1 MNSHPS
7 HIVSFQNVGLTFKEN
22 IRLFSKLDLTINEGE
37 FYFLTGL
44 SGAGKS
50 TLLKLIYRGITP
62 TSGTLTVFGENT
74 NRLGQNNIASM
85 RRKIGIVFQDFRLLP
100 HLTTVENVALPL
112 KVRGIDP
119 KKARQ
124 QAKDLL
130 SWVGLEDVLHSF
142 PHTLSGGQ
150 QQRAAITRAVMG
162 KPKLLLADEPTGNVD
177 EEAARKILYLFE
189 ELHRSG
195 TTIILATHNRSFAK
209 EFNHPEIFLKKGQAV
224 LLNQSSNRPPQRP
237 QS

>member
-1 MNSHPS
+1 MSLQKQ
-7 HIVSFQNVGLTFKEN
+7 HIISFQNVGLTFKGN
-22 IRLFSKLDLTINEGE
+22 VKLFSKLNLDIDEGE

-50 TLLKLIYRGITP
+50 TLLKLIYLGLTP
-62 TSGTLTVFGENT
+62 TSGHLSLFGENVG
-74 NRLGQNNIASM
+74 RILPEAVAHI

-112 KVRGIDP
+112 KVRGVDP
-119 KKARQ
+119 RKALQ

-130 SWVGLEDVLHSF
+130 AWVGLEDVLNHL

-177 EEAARKILYLFE
+177 DEAARKILFLFE
-189 ELHRSG
+189 ELHKSG

-209 EFNHPEIFLKKGQAV
+209 EFQHPEIFLKKGQAV
-224 LLNQSSNRPPQRP
+224 LLNQRSSLREDR
-237 QS
+237 

>member
-1 MNSHPS
+1 MNLAKP
-7 HIVSFQNVGLTFKEN
+7 HIASFQNVGLSFKGN
-22 IRLFSKLDLTINEGE
+22 VKLFSNLNLEITEGE

-50 TLLKLIYRGITP
+50 TLLKLIYLGLTP
-62 TSGTLTVFGENT
+62 TSGHLSLFGENVA
-74 NRLGQNNIASM
+74 RIMPESVAYM

-119 KKARQ
+119 RKARQ

-130 SWVGLEDVLHSF
+130 AWVGLEDVFNSL

-189 ELHRSG
+189 ELHKSG
-195 TTIILATHNRSFAK
+195 TTIVLATHNRSFAK
-209 EFNHPEIFLKKGQAV
+209 EFQHPEIFLKKGQAL
-224 LLNQSSNRPPQRP
+224 LLNQRSVSQEAR
-237 QS
+237 

>member
-1 MNSHPS
+1 MIVSPPN
-7 HIVSFQNVGLTFKEN
+7 IVSFENVGLSFKGSA
-22 IRLFSKLDLTINEGE
+22 RLFSKLNLQIQEGS

-50 TLLKLIYRGITP
+50 TLLKLIYMGIAP
-62 TSGTLTVFGENT
+62 TSGHLSLFGEKLS
-74 NRLGQNNIASM
+74 RIGMDAIPHI

-100 HLTTVENVALPL
+100 HLTTLENVALPL
-112 KVRGIDP
+112 KIRGVDAR
-119 KKARQ
+119 KARG

-130 SWVGLEDVLHSF
+130 AWVGLEDVLHNF
-142 PHTLSGGQ
+142 PQTLSGGQ

-177 EEAARKILYLFE
+177 EEAARKILHLFE

-195 TTIILATHNRSFAK
+195 TTIVLATHNRSFAK
-209 EFNHPEIFLKKGQAV
+209 EFHHPEIFLKRGQAV
-224 LLNQSSNRPPQRP
+224 LLNHRSSMKERL
-237 QS
+237 

>member
-1 MNSHPS
+1 M
-7 HIVSFQNVGLTFKEN
+7 IVQKQSLISFQNVGLTFKGN
-22 IRLFSKLDLTINEGE
+22 VRLFSKLSLDIKEGE

-50 TLLKLIYRGITP
+50 TLLKMMYLGLPP
-62 TSGTLTVFGENT
+62 TTGHLYLFGDEVGRISENS
-74 NRLGQNNIASM
+74 IAYI

-100 HLTTVENVALPL
+100 HLTTLENVALPL
-112 KVRGIDP
+112 KVRGIDTR
-119 KKARQ
+119 KARQ

-130 SWVGLEDVLHSF
+130 AWVGLEDVLNSL

-150 QQRAAITRAVMG
+150 QQRAAITRAIMG

-189 ELHRSG
+189 ELHKSG
-195 TTIILATHNRSFAK
+195 TTIVVATHNRSFAK
-209 EFNHPEIFLKKGQAV
+209 EFNHPEIFLKKGQAS
-224 LLNQSSNRPPQRP
+224 LLNQRSLVTEV
-237 QS
+237 

>member
-1 MNSHPS
+1 MIQQQSN
-7 HIVSFQNVGLTFKEN
+7 IVSFQNIGLTFKGN
-22 IRLFSKLDLTINEGE
+22 TRLFFKLNLDIAEGG

-50 TLLKLIYRGITP
+50 TLLKLIYLGLSP
-62 TSGTLTVFGENT
+62 TSGHLSLFGEDVS
-74 NRLGQNNIASM
+74 RIRPDMIPLI

-100 HLTTVENVALPL
+100 HLTTLENVALPL
-112 KVRGIDP
+112 KVRGIEGR
-119 KKARQ
+119 KARQ

-130 SWVGLEDVLHSF
+130 AWVGLEDVLNSL

-189 ELHRSG
+189 ELHKSG

-209 EFNHPEIFLKKGQAV
+209 EFHHPEVFLKKGQAV
-224 LLNQSSNRPPQRP
+224 LLNQRSSSREP
-237 QS
+237 

>member
-1 MNSHPS
+1 MTSHHPNL
-7 HIVSFQNVGLTFKEN
+7 VSFQNIGLTFKGN
-22 IRLFSKLDLTINEGE
+22 VRLFSKLNLDIAEGG

-50 TLLKLIYRGITP
+50 TLLKLIYMGLAP
-62 TSGTLTVFGENT
+62 TNGHLSLFGEDVSRIN
-74 NRLGQNNIASM
+74 LDMVPLI

-100 HLTTVENVALPL
+100 HLTTIENVALPL
-112 KVRGIDP
+112 KVRGIDGR
-119 KKARQ
+119 KARQ
-124 QAKDLL
+124 QAKELL
-130 SWVGLEDVLHSF
+130 TWVGLEDVLNSF

-189 ELHRSG
+189 ELHKSG

-209 EFNHPEIFLKKGQAV
+209 EFHHPEIFLKKGQAV
-224 LLNQSSNRPPQRP
+224 VLNQRSTVRGS
-237 QS
+237 

>member
-1 MNSHPS
+1 MTSHQPN
-7 HIVSFQNVGLTFKEN
+7 IVSFQNISLTFKGN
-22 IRLFSKLDLTINEGE
+22 VRLFSKLNLDITEGG

-50 TLLKLIYRGITP
+50 TLLKLIYMGLAP
-62 TSGTLTVFGENT
+62 TSGHLSLFGENVSHI
-74 NRLGQNNIASM
+74 NPDMVPLM

-100 HLTTVENVALPL
+100 HLTTIENVALPL
-112 KVRGIDP
+112 KVRGIDGR
-119 KKARQ
+119 KARQ
-124 QAKDLL
+124 QAKELL
-130 SWVGLEDVLHSF
+130 TWVGLEDVLNSF

-189 ELHRSG
+189 ELHKSG
-195 TTIILATHNRSFAK
+195 TTIVLATHNRSFAK
-209 EFNHPEIFLKKGQAV
+209 EFHHPEIFLKKGQAV
-224 LLNQSSNRPPQRP
+224 LLNQRSPARGS
-237 QS
+237 

>member
-1 MNSHPS
+1 MILKQHN
-7 HIVSFQNVGLTFKEN
+7 IISFQNVGLTFKGSV
-22 IRLFSKLDLTINEGE
+22 RLFSKLNLEISEGE

-50 TLLKLIYRGITP
+50 TLLKLIYMAILP
-62 TSGTLTVFGENT
+62 TSGHLSLFGEDVF
-74 NRLGQNNIASM
+74 QISHDAIAHI

-112 KVRGIDP
+112 KVRGVDP
-119 KKARQ
+119 RKARQ

-130 SWVGLEDVLHSF
+130 AWVGLEDVFNSF

-189 ELHRSG
+189 ELHKSG

-209 EFNHPEIFLKKGQAV
+209 EFHHPEIFLKKGQAV
-224 LLNQSSNRPPQRP
+224 LLNQRSSTRET
-237 QS
+237 S